1 MTTADAVR
9 VRLGLGRLLPLG
21 GPGDGAWLTER
32 AAVAVLRRAA
42 AGIPGAA
49 LGKVR
54 LALADPAEAGVPA
67 VPPPPSALPPGAL
80 RIEAEFEATHE
91 TGNTAGAGAGD
102 EAGAV
107 AGAVAAVPRP
117 LPDVADALREALFSA
132 AMDSLDLAVEA
143 VDLRVTALVETV
155 RGAPGGPASSGPE
168 APAEESDREPLA
180 RAVASVPGVA
190 RLTSLLGAAVR
201 VTPGDVRVEVAIVS
215 GRRPLDVVRAVRAA
229 VTSALG
235 DDRPVAVVV
244 TDASG

>member
-42 AGIPGAA
+42 AGIAGAE

-80 RIEAEFEATHE
+80 RIEAEFEAVYEAAYGPGHE
-91 TGNTAGAGAGD
+91 AAG
-102 EAGAV
+102 
-107 AGAVAAVPRP
+107 AAVPRP
-117 LPDVADALREALFSA
+117 LPAVADALREALFSA
-132 AMDSLDLAVEA
+132 ATDALDLAVEA

-155 RGAPGGPASSGPE
+155 PGAPDRPAPSGPE
-168 APAEESDREPLA
+168 AAAEEESDREPLA
-180 RAVASVPGVA
+180 RTVASVPGVA
-190 RLTSLLGAAVR
+190 RLTSVLGAAVR
-201 VTPGDVRVEVAIVS
+201 VRPGDVRVEVAIVS
-215 GRRPLDVVRAVRAA
+215 GRRPLAVVRAVRASVA
-229 VTSALG
+229 SALG